1 MHVLSVLTLKV
12 MDSTSVIII
21 SDDEEKEL
29 SGDVS
34 SEVDYE
40 AEKELSGD
48 IASESENEST
58 VAISDIDSINTNP
71 EIKNEENCL
80 VSSNLVFNAQ
90 NYVATY
96 AVCVN
101 MNKNWFQCGFIIM
114 PNQIL
119 FVENCK
125 RRNKSVRRK
134 CCYSHIS

>member
-1 MHVLSVLTLKV
+1 MHVLLVLTLKV

-21 SDDEEKEL
+21 SDDEDDEEKEL

-58 VAISDIDSINTNP
+58 VTISDIDSINTSP
-71 EIKNEENCL
+71 EINNEENCL

-96 AVCVN
+96 VCVN
-101 MNKNWFQCGFIIM
+101 MNKNWFHNNAQSNFICREL
-114 PNQIL
+114 Q
-119 FVENCK
+119 EK
-125 RRNKSVRRK
+125 EQK
-134 CCYSHIS
+134 C